1 MKLEI
6 ETRSYKIGENM
17 KKTGLWCLM
26 CIASAVCLALLSCAS
41 VDTSFE
47 PAHSPQYLI
56 RAKSDNGFVIAYQAH
71 FSVDGDAVSEISARE
86 YEKLTLGDGSEYKA
100 INAKTYAFD
109 INAAGNVPS
118 AWQYVQNE
126 YDDETYDVQL
136 LAKELSQMNLNYSGS
151 LYVLVTTFD
160 EYKII
165 QVSNLDGRAV
175 LDESYAMFRN
185 GRQLQ
190 LPKGAKLCSLWRFY
204 KHR

>member
-1 MKLEI
+1 
-6 ETRSYKIGENM
+6 M
-17 KKTGLWCLM
+17 KKTAVLCLL
-26 CIASAVCLALLSCAS
+26 CIASAVCLSLLSCAG

-71 FSVDGDAVSEISARE
+71 FAVDGDAISEISARE

-100 INAKTYAFD
+100 ISAKTYAFD

-126 YDDETYDVQL
+126 YDDEVYDARL
-136 LAKELSQMNLNYSGS
+136 LAKELSQMNLHYSGS
-151 LYVLVTTFD
+151 LYVLITTFD

-165 QVSNLDGRAV
+165 QVSNLDGNTV

-190 LPKGAKLCSLWRFY
+190 LPKNAKLCSLWRFY
-204 KHR
+204 RHR